1 MRRSTREASARRSN
15 RGAASLGAVKSRVGV
30 LIVLAAL
37 LVGVPAALGGSGRS
51 ASNSQQFADS
61 VGENANAPDITSVAV
76 SNDDAGMI
84 TFQVNISN
92 RPQLTQD
99 MFILIL
105 LDTDKNPAT
114 GSADFGGADYIVEL
128 DPGVVTL
135 FQWNGTDFVPA
146 ASQSSLTFAYATTGA
161 TIHVSTADLGK
172 TKAINLGVLA
182 ASGLVVDA
190 AGNANFDN
198 IQTDSAP
205 DPGHGFFAYNVLT
218 KLVLSA
224 TAFSTA
230 PKPAKAGRPFSATL
244 AANEN
249 DTAGPVQS
257 GVVTCVATAGGK
269 RIAAVSHV
277 LANGVATC
285 IWRVPATAKGKTI
298 RGTITLNVR
307 GTKLTRA
314 FSSKIV

>member
-1 MRRSTREASARRSN
+1 MKT
-15 RGAASLGAVKSRVGV
+15 RVGV

-37 LVGVPAALGGSGRS
+37 LVGVQAALGGSARS
-51 ASNSQQFADS
+51 TSNNQTFADS
-61 VGENANAPDITSVAV
+61 IGENVNAPDITSVAV

-84 TFQVNISN
+84 TFQINISN
-92 RPQLTQD
+92 RPTLTPD
-99 MFILIL
+99 MFLLIP

-114 GSADFGGADYIVEL
+114 GSADFGGADYVIEL

-135 FQWNGTDFVPA
+135 FQWNGTDFVQA
-146 ASQSSLTFAYATTGA
+146 ASQSSLTFAYAATGA
-161 TIHVSTADLGK
+161 TIRISAADLGK
-172 TKAINLGVLA
+172 TKAFNFRVLA

-198 IQTDSAP
+198 VQTDSAP

-218 KLVLSA
+218 KLVLTA

-230 PKPAKAGRPFSATL
+230 PKPAKAGKAFSATL

-249 DTAGPVQS
+249 DTAGPVGS
-257 GVVTCVATAGGK
+257 GTVTCVATVGGK
-269 RIAAVSHV
+269 RIAALTHV

-285 IWRVPATAKGKTI
+285 VWRVPATAKGQTI

-314 FSSKIV
+314 FSSRIT